1 MFVKGPIAVYLDGR
15 LLTESKLRYP
25 IVHTNSFTMAA
36 RTTLLLGSW
45 LNTFDCESTL
55 QGQVGPCLL
64 FGTAASAHEVSEI
77 YFSTHGFAP
86 VLGPCMS
93 PGQVRE
99 YPRQDPSVVGG
110 LEVEGFHYS
119 FHYSF
124 RLSSPRH
131 LLKRPALS
139 RAGEARASDAEHSM
153 AWVQG
158 GGRAKIV
165 QFHGVVLTVVSTH
178 AERNLLV
185 RVEHGNHTRALQ
197 N

>member
-1 MFVKGPIAVYLDGR
+1 MSTRRWRCLCVTHSKRSMFVKGPIAVYLDGR

-158 GGRAKIV
+158 VGEPK
-165 QFHGVVLTVVSTH
+165 
-178 AERNLLV
+178 
-185 RVEHGNHTRALQ
+185 
-197 N
+197 